1 MFIYNMMNIVMVFL
15 IREMVRYFKD
25 MREFIDIENYIL
37 KIYVLRENIV
47 KWYMF
52 MYYVI
57 MFWDII
63 NRKDR

>member
-1 MFIYNMMNIVMVFL
+1 MFIYNMMNIVIVFI

-25 MREFIDIENYIL
+25 MREFIDIENDIL

-63 NRKDR
+63 NRKD

>member
-1 MFIYNMMNIVMVFL
+1 MNIVIVFI

-57 MFWDII
+57 MFWDIN
-63 NRKDR
+63 NRKV

>member
-1 MFIYNMMNIVMVFL
+1 MFIYNMMNIVIVFI

-63 NRKDR
+63 NRKD